1 MIALGAFG
9 IISGAVTAIF
19 YNKFYQFIM
28 KQQLALDENSYS
40 YDMWEETPIDMY
52 MKVYYFDCVNA
63 EEVMATNAKPLLKQV
78 GPYTFKEHHKK
89 TDIVFSPDGTLVDF
103 KQKKTWFFE
112 PELSNGTL
120 DDEIWTLN
128 MIAVSAA
135 EGTRWPNHWAEDDY
149 PFMQFMMDESIKQ
162 ANETMFMRARIGNL
176 TFEGIGSPLLEMG
189 DVEGPM
195 GDAINASIPYD
206 KFG

>member
-1 MIALGAFG
+1 MF
-9 IISGAVTAIF
+9 TMF
-19 YNKFYQFIM
+19 R
-28 KQQLALDENSYS
+28 
-40 YDMWEETPIDMY
+40 
-52 MKVYYFDCVNA
+52 
-63 EEVMATNAKPLLKQV
+63 LKQV
-78 GPYTFKEHHKK
+78 GPYTFREHHKK
-89 TDIVFSPDGTLVDF
+89 TDIVFSEDGNLVDF
-103 KQKKTWFFE
+103 KSMKTWFFE

-128 MIAVSAA
+128 MIAISAA
-135 EGTRWPNHWAEDDY
+135 ETTRWPNHWAEDDY

-176 TFEGIGSPLLEMG
+176 TFEGIGSPLLDMG

-206 KFG
+206 KFGWFYSVSGLF